1 MSKKWNESLVNEVRK
16 KEEERQGNL
25 PFLFLPK
32 EGGKVKIEMVDD
44 TITQIF
50 KGDEGLDGRT
60 VDWDQP
66 QITVI
71 DYADNRKKAFKPQPS
86 LATIIWHRTKEAGKD
101 PEDMEGLVFD
111 IIKTGYDFEVTLIET
126 ARFRD
131 GDKHKDDVMATEEQ
145 IRTVVKKVIAD
156 NDKDMGIKELSM
168 WVTEYLQQGDMK
180 ADKKLVSKL
189 IAEEKE

>member
-1 MSKKWNESLVNEVRK
+1 MSRKWNQSLIKEIRK
-16 KEEERQGNL
+16 KEEERQSNL

-32 EGGKVKIEMVDD
+32 EGGKVKVEIVDD
-44 TITQIF
+44 TFTQVF

-66 QITVI
+66 QIKVI
-71 DYADNRKKAFKPQPS
+71 DYADNRQKAFKPHAS
-86 LATIIWHRTKEAGKD
+86 LASLIWLKVEEAGKD
-101 PEDMEGLVFD
+101 PLDMEGLVFD
-111 IIKTGYDFEVTLIET
+111 IIKTGYDHEVTLVET

-145 IRTVVKKVIAD
+145 IREVVKKVIAD
-156 NDKDMGIKELSM
+156 NDEDMGIKELSM

-180 ADKKLVSKL
+180 ADKKLISKL